1 MEDKLNFKVVSDEEL
16 VQVNGGGQILMNGA
30 NGYLTRDK
38 NGKYRYVVTKGPFDA
53 VVGVMANGWG
63 SAGSGFGP
71 QYKPGR

>member
-1 MEDKLNFKVVSDEEL
+1 
-16 VQVNGGGQILMNGA
+16 MNGA